1 MKRLRGIVVSSTAP
15 NTDMLW
21 IYKNEMKYFNAG
33 KWEKIETIKEVEVTP
48 EEKVLSENEVT
59 PENSEVTLTGEDVK
73 V

>member
-33 KWEKIETIKEVEVTP
+33 KWEKIETIKEVEVP
-48 EEKVLSENEVT
+48 SEEVLSENKVT
-59 PENSEVTLTGEDVK
+59 PEDSEVTLTGEDVE